1 MALPANPPAVY
12 LAEYLRGWTL
22 VRPTPT
28 PVPTTTP
35 TPVPTPGPICDV
47 QSEVIIE
54 QVLGKMLDPLR
65 LRADIDVRLRNT
77 CTIPVTFLVEG
88 VVLSLNADVRGRDT
102 HFLPTMLL
110 PGEMVTL
117 SLVVLGNY
125 WIGGELEYRVE
136 IMDVPGAA

>member
-1 MALPANPPAVY
+1 MF

-35 TPVPTPGPICDV
+35 TPTPTPVPTCDI

-77 CTIPVTFLVEG
+77 CTIAVTVAVDG
-88 VVLSLNADVRGRDT
+88 VVLSENAEVQGRQS
-102 HFLPTMLL
+102 HFLPAMLL

-117 SLVVLGNY
+117 SIVVLENY
-125 WIGGELEYRVE
+125 WVGGELEYRVE
-136 IMDVPGAA
+136 IMDVLGTA